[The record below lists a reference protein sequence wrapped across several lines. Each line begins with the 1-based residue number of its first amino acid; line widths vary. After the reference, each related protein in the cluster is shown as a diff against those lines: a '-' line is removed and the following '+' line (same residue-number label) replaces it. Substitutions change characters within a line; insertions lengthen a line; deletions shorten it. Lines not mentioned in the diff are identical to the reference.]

1 MLRFVPLRL
10 AALALLLGV
19 FTPRPA
25 HAQRLLDPDWDWHG
39 RDSYFHA
46 GAGALLD
53 VSMRAGYIAPS
64 WRKSPVKRVALVIL
78 VGAAYEGVETLSAW
92 ENSTSGQKGYGWGFK
107 DLICDAAGAVAMELV
122 VAIGKKIF

>member
-1 MLRFVPLRL
+1 MRP
-10 AALALLLGV
+10 ALLLASLLLL
-19 FTPRPA
+19 PA
-25 HAQRLLDPDWDWHG
+25 ALPAQKLLDPDWNWHG

-92 ENSTSGQKGYGWGFK
+92 ENKTSGTPGYGFGFK
-107 DLICDAAGAVAMELV
+107 DLICDAAGAIATELV
-122 VAIGKKIF
+122 VAIGKQVF